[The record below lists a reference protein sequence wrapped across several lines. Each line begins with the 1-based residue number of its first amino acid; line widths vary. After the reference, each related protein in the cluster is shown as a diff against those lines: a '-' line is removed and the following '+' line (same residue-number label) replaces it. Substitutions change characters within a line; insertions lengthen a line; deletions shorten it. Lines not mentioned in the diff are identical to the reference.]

1 MQLSVALS
9 PSLLITIFPSSTA
22 TIKIKREGEQRELVL
37 VFITGRR
44 ALAPFRQHLILY
56 SVLSKGPFTI
66 PSLLIISFWGPAQG
80 TKCSLP
86 YGWKA
91 DRLNWLGLTA
101 DTYASPNALIITF
114 FFFKWEKC
122 QREITKTGNPDKK
135 ECFHY
140 FEMKVI
146 KNAGK
151 KKQQCVSKWA
161 GHSNNL
167 LLLPRV

>member
-66 PSLLIISFWGPAQG
+66 PSLLIISF
-80 TKCSLP
+80 
-86 YGWKA
+86 
-91 DRLNWLGLTA
+91 
-101 DTYASPNALIITF
+101 
-114 FFFKWEKC
+114 
-122 QREITKTGNPDKK
+122 
-135 ECFHY
+135 
-140 FEMKVI
+140 
-146 KNAGK
+146 
-151 KKQQCVSKWA
+151 
-161 GHSNNL
+161 
-167 LLLPRV
+167 